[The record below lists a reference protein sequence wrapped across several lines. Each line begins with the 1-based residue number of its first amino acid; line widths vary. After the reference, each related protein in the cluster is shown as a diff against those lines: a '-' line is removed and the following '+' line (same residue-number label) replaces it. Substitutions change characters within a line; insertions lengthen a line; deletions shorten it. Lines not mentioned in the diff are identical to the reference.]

1 MAARSTQSERHFL
14 PALSPARRKSARC
27 KLLANWRKRGAVVM
41 QARSAISIQ
50 RKRRFLHRTALC
62 RIEKRARVLP
72 GRRGHRL
79 RFGPATGVR
88 RNRDQSA
95 GNDEGARNGGSD
107 KSAMNPQAM
116 VREAGNLDLRET
128 MMRFVRG
135 EDLSRTEAA
144 NFLDALLDPVA
155 TDTQIAAALI
165 ALTAKGETVDELA
178 GMAEAMRE
186 RAAPLHSRHERFIDT
201 AGTGSSVAKRF
212 NVSTAAAF
220 VIAGAGLPVAKHG
233 ARSASSTS
241 GSADVLEALGVNTA
255 APPEIVEHCLND
267 HGICFIFAPLF
278 HRATARVVQ
287 VRRELGV
294 HTTFN
299 LLGPL
304 TNPARAPFQLV
315 GVWNHSLVERVA
327 SALALLGVKQAWVVH
342 GADGLDEVTITG
354 ETFVAA
360 CSARTGVKTFAIST
374 EDFGLQRRSV
384 SQPREGPAENARVTR
399 AILDGEKNGNFAVA
413 RDLVVITA
421 AAAMYLAG
429 VANDFQNA
437 TAMARESID
446 SGQAA
451 SKLEALIRETNRS

>member
-1 MAARSTQSERHFL
+1 
-14 PALSPARRKSARC
+14 
-27 KLLANWRKRGAVVM
+27 
-41 QARSAISIQ
+41 
-50 RKRRFLHRTALC
+50 
-62 RIEKRARVLP
+62 
-72 GRRGHRL
+72 
-79 RFGPATGVR
+79 
-88 RNRDQSA
+88 
-95 GNDEGARNGGSD
+95 
-107 KSAMNPQAM
+107 MNPQAM
-116 VREAGNLDLRET
+116 VRETGNLDLRET
-128 MMRFVRG
+128 TMRLVHG
-135 EDLSRTEAA
+135 ENLSRTEAA
-144 NFLDALLDPVA
+144 KFLDSLLDPVA

-165 ALTAKGETVDELA
+165 ALTSKGETVDELA

-186 RAAPLHSRHERFIDT
+186 RATPLYSRHERFIDT
-201 AGTGSSVAKRF
+201 AGTGSSAAKRF

-278 HRATARVVQ
+278 HRATARVAQ
-287 VRRELGV
+287 VRRDLGV

-304 TNPARAPFQLV
+304 TNPAHAPFQLV
-315 GVWNHSLVERVA
+315 GVWHPSLVERVA

-342 GADGLDEVTITG
+342 GADGLDEVTITA

-360 CSARTGVKTFAIST
+360 CSARTGVETFTISP
-374 EDFGLQRRSV
+374 EGFGLQRRSV
-384 SQPREGPAENARVTR
+384 TQRREGPAENARVTR
-399 AILDGEKNGNFAVA
+399 AILDGKKNGNFAVD
-413 RDLVVITA
+413 RDLVVINA
-421 AAAMYLAG
+421 AAALYLAG

-437 TAMARESID
+437 TAMACESID
-446 SGQAA
+446 SGQAV

>member
-1 MAARSTQSERHFL
+1 
-14 PALSPARRKSARC
+14 
-27 KLLANWRKRGAVVM
+27 
-41 QARSAISIQ
+41 
-50 RKRRFLHRTALC
+50 
-62 RIEKRARVLP
+62 
-72 GRRGHRL
+72 
-79 RFGPATGVR
+79 
-88 RNRDQSA
+88 
-95 GNDEGARNGGSD
+95 
-107 KSAMNPQAM
+107 MNPQAM
-116 VREAGNLDLRET
+116 VRETGNLDLRET
-128 MMRFVRG
+128 TMRLVRG
-135 EDLSRTEAA
+135 ENLSRSEAA

-186 RAAPLHSRHERFIDT
+186 RAIPLHSRNERFIDT
-201 AGTGSSVAKRF
+201 AGTGSSAAKRF

-255 APPEIVEHCLND
+255 AAPEIVERCLNK

-278 HRATARVVQ
+278 HRATARVAQ

-315 GVWNHSLVERVA
+315 GVWDHSLVERVA

-354 ETFVAA
+354 ETRVAA
-360 CSARTGVKTFAIST
+360 CSARTGVKTFTISP

-384 SQPREGPAENARVTR
+384 TQRREGPIENARVAR
-399 AILDGEKNGNFAVA
+399 AILDGEKNDDFAVA
-413 RDLVVITA
+413 HDLVVINA
-421 AAAMYLAG
+421 AAALYLAG

-446 SGQAA
+446 SGQAV

>member
-1 MAARSTQSERHFL
+1 MSSQPT
-14 PALSPARRKSARC
+14 
-27 KLLANWRKRGAVVM
+27 
-41 QARSAISIQ
+41 
-50 RKRRFLHRTALC
+50 
-62 RIEKRARVLP
+62 
-72 GRRGHRL
+72 
-79 RFGPATGVR
+79 
-88 RNRDQSA
+88 
-95 GNDEGARNGGSD
+95 
-107 KSAMNPQAM
+107 
-116 VREAGNLDLRET
+116 VRETDNLDLREMT
-128 MMRFVRG
+128 MRLVCG
-135 EDLSRTEAA
+135 ENLSRSEAA
-144 NFLDALLDPVA
+144 NFLDALLDPAA

-186 RAAPLHSRHERFIDT
+186 RAIPLHSQHERFIDT

-212 NVSTAAAF
+212 NISTAAAF

-233 ARSASSTS
+233 ARAASSAS

-255 APPEIVEHCLND
+255 APPEIVERCLND

-278 HRATARVVQ
+278 HRATARVAQ
-287 VRRELGV
+287 VRRQLGV

-315 GVWNHSLVERVA
+315 GVWDHSIVERIA

-360 CSARTGVKTFAIST
+360 CSARDGVETFTIAP
-374 EDFGLQRRSV
+374 EDFGLERRSIDRR
-384 SQPREGPAENARVTR
+384 REGPIENAQMSR
-399 AILDGEKNGNFAVA
+399 AILDGEKNGEVAVV
-413 RDLVVITA
+413 RDLVIINA
-421 AAAMYLAG
+421 AAALYLAD

-437 TAMARESID
+437 TNMARESID

-451 SKLEALIRETNRS
+451 SKLEALIRATNRS

>member
-1 MAARSTQSERHFL
+1 MNL
-14 PALSPARRKSARC
+14 
-27 KLLANWRKRGAVVM
+27 
-41 QARSAISIQ
+41 QAI
-50 RKRRFLHRTALC
+50 
-62 RIEKRARVLP
+62 
-72 GRRGHRL
+72 
-79 RFGPATGVR
+79 
-88 RNRDQSA
+88 
-95 GNDEGARNGGSD
+95 
-107 KSAMNPQAM
+107 
-116 VREAGNLDLRET
+116 VRETGNLDLRET
-128 MMRFVRG
+128 TMRLLRG
-135 EDLSRTEAA
+135 ENLSRTEAA

-165 ALTAKGETVDELA
+165 ALRAKGETIDELA

-186 RAAPLHSRHERFIDT
+186 RATTLHSRHERFIDT
-201 AGTGSSVAKRF
+201 AGTGSSAAKRF

-278 HRATARVVQ
+278 HRATARVAQ
-287 VRRELGV
+287 VRRDLGV

-315 GVWNHSLVERVA
+315 GVWDHSLVERVA

-342 GADGLDEVTITG
+342 GVDGLDEVTITG

-360 CSARTGVKTFAIST
+360 CSARTGAETFTISP

-384 SQPREGPAENARVTR
+384 TQRREGPAENARVTR
-399 AILDGEKNGNFAVA
+399 AIVDGDKNDDFAVA
-413 RDLVVITA
+413 RDLVVINA
-421 AAAMYLAG
+421 AAALYLAG
-429 VANDFQNA
+429 VANDFRSA
-437 TAMARESID
+437 TTIARESID
-446 SGQAA
+446 SGQAV